1 MEKEM
6 FKNLIKDLQ
15 NKYQEIDIT
24 GKWDVKR
31 GAGLI
36 LTHKKTKPNL
46 PPVFYR
52 HCTVMIN
59 DNELEFYDDY
69 GNDVDIDELVK
80 QSIEMLKSD
89 IIRQTK
95 KRLKKYKSNI

>member
-6 FKNLIKDLQ
+6 FNNLIKDLQ
-15 NKYQEIDIT
+15 NKYQEINIT
-24 GKWDVKR
+24 GEWDKKR

-59 DNELEFYDDY
+59 DNEFEFYDDY

-80 QSIEMLKSD
+80 QSIEMLKND
-89 IIRQTK
+89 IIRQAK